1 MKVALSFILVATVNA
16 ASVTQSTRRVVAL
29 NQEASLFGMRTQ
41 MHMNFASSQ
50 ALEHVMKN
58 MTVQKALSVVGE
70 QRLAGLPNDVRLML
84 EGANSLR
91 KKPKGYGAVDG
102 VIKMLNNM
110 TDESEKKLDIEQA
123 TCADY
128 EKNQLGQIEGTRQDI
143 SAYDAKAAAAKG
155 EVLAAG
161 TQINLIG
168 GKLPKLKGALSEH
181 NAICKKD
188 IGALLSQ
195 LAVVQGDIKV
205 MTKVV
210 KMAKCDGSFIQ
221 VQKCS
226 SDAALLQDKKSHR
239 RHELSLISVQQSSLM
254 DDLDLLQHPYSKM
267 LVQEEI
273 DELYRMTETAP
284 SFVETDS
291 ELEIDLIQPKKKGP
305 KNSTDDPP
313 RSKAQRK
320 CSVKKNPNCKHMR
333 DKFLQILSGI
343 QDKADS
349 MRRQL
354 AKVRLGCETQTKNLE
369 AQIDE
374 SETRLKEQQSLL
386 ASATKDQNEAEG
398 NSRMKNI
405 ELKALQKDYA
415 KTMAECRLEIT
426 KYQTE
431 ICGFKKIRQEVLKLE
446 GVKVFITDCQL
457 SAWTPEDCSVT
468 CGGGTQKLTRKI
480 VQLPVGGAPCQPL
493 EMMQPCNPQGC
504 PIDCKMNKWSSW
516 SSCSAKCGGGVK
528 SRNRGVH
535 TEPKNG
541 GVPCEESSMAT
552 SCNTQACDQN
562 CKLRK
567 WSKWSQCS
575 KRCGGGLQ
583 HRSRGVAK
591 PPVGNGRCPKAN
603 SRPHRLQYK
612 RCNTFRCPPPP
623 KSKRN
628 SAGVVQCEAKL
639 DVILMVDGSGSLGRA
654 GWESS
659 VKAASMVAMGFDT
672 SKDDKNINARMAVL
686 IYSGPRTW
694 ADLALCVNGP
704 KKGQKPP
711 NMKKN
716 CGIFW
721 ISKSEDGESHFEKD
735 FNSLAGKIKKMKK
748 KWPAATTLTSVAL
761 MTASDELRFGRK
773 GAQSLVM
780 VITDGRPM
788 SPSKT
793 FQAARKVRT
802 RARLMWIPVTR
813 YAPIRDIKR
822 WASKPLKENMI
833 CIKGWKQF
841 QRPAVISKIIEDA
854 CPKVKMP
861 AGYAKKQMRLQRQAK
876 R

>member
-267 LVQEEI
+267 LVQEDI
-273 DELYRMTETAP
+273 DELYRLTESPP
-284 SFVETDS
+284 SFVETDAV
-291 ELEIDLIQPKKKGP
+291 LAQPKAKP
-305 KNSTDDPP
+305 TNSTDDPS

-320 CSVKKNPNCKHMR
+320 CSIKDNPNCQHMR

-343 QDKADS
+343 QDKEGK
-349 MRRQL
+349 MLRQL
-354 AKVRLGCETQTKNLE
+354 SKLRYRCDLQTKNLE
-369 AQIDE
+369 AQIDDHE
-374 SETRLKEQQSLL
+374 SRLKEQQALL
-386 ASATKDQNEAEG
+386 AQGTKDQNEAEG
-398 NSRMKNI
+398 NSRLKNI
-405 ELKALQKDYA
+405 ELKTLQKDYA
-415 KTMAECRLEIT
+415 KMMAKCKNEIT

-431 ICGFKKIRQEVLKLE
+431 ICGFKKIRQEVLKIE
-446 GVKVFITDCQL
+446 GIKVFIADCQL

-480 VQLPVGGAPCQPL
+480 VQYPVGGAPCQPL
-493 EMMQPCNPQGC
+493 TMMQPCNTQGC
-504 PIDCKMNKWSSW
+504 PVDCEMNKWSSW
-516 SSCSAKCGGGVK
+516 SGCSAKCGGGVK
-528 SRNRGVH
+528 SKTRGIK

-541 GVPCEESSMAT
+541 GVPCGETSMADT
-552 SCNTQACDQN
+552 CNAQACDQP
-562 CKLRK
+562 CKLKK
-567 WSKWSQCS
+567 WSRWSQCS

-583 HRSRGVAK
+583 HRSRGVRVPAK
-591 PPVGNGRCPKAN
+591 GAGKCPRAN
-603 SRPHRLQYK
+603 ARPQRLQYK
-612 RCNTFRCPPPP
+612 RCNSFPCPPPP
-623 KSKRN
+623 KSKSN
-628 SAGVVQCEAKL
+628 KYGVQQCEAKL
-639 DVILMVDGSGSLGRA
+639 DVVLMIDGSGSLGKQ
-654 GWESS
+654 GWIASK
-659 VKAASMVAMGFDT
+659 KAAEMFVAGFNT
-672 SKDDKNINARMAVL
+672 GDDKKINARMAIL
-686 IYSGPRTW
+686 LYSGPRTW
-694 ADLALCVNGP
+694 ADLYLCVNGP

-711 NMKKN
+711 DMKKN
-716 CGIFW
+716 CGIMW
-721 ISKSEDGESHFEKD
+721 ISKSEDGDNHFEKD
-735 FNSLAGKIKKMKK
+735 FDSLQRKTRKMK
-748 KWPAATTLTSVAL
+748 WLRATTLTSVAL
-761 MTASDELRFGRK
+761 MQVSDELKFGRK
-773 GAQSLVM
+773 DAASLVI

-793 FQAARKVRT
+793 FQASRKLRT
-802 RARLMWIPVTR
+802 RARLMWVPVTR
-813 YAPIRDIKR
+813 YAPIRDIKK

-833 CIKGWKQF
+833 MVPSWKQF
-841 QRPAVISKIIEDA
+841 QRASVISDIIENA
-854 CPKVKMP
+854 CPKVSMP
-861 AGYAKKQMRLQRQAK
+861 PGYAKKAALKRAQMK